1 VFSWMQKNPW
11 EETREGRRGRR
22 GGEAGG
28 SHSTGE
34 EGGDV
39 RAGWGAE
46 EKVMGEAGSP
56 KLQMGRAAPC
66 DLAGA
71 GGSEGASD
79 GSGSWR

>member
-1 VFSWMQKNPW
+1 MQKNPS

-22 GGEAGG
+22 GGEADG

-46 EKVMGEAGSP
+46 EKVTGEAGSP

-79 GSGSWR
+79 GSGSSR